1 MLVESQG
8 LTTLTLR
15 SATLDQEQGT
25 MTQELPE
32 AVTPA
37 TPVTAADAEV
47 QPAVTAAEPAPA
59 PEADDEAP
67 SAEFAQALEAH
78 EKTAAPGLTE
88 KAAKAEKKLHAG
100 LKVKGKVVSIGD
112 ESVLVDIGA
121 RSEAVAETR
130 LFKAEDGTV
139 SIAVGDAI
147 ELFVIAVGEQVTLSN
162 AYKGKA
168 EKKKVSLQPYKD
180 AMASGVPV
188 SGKVTGTNTGG
199 LTVDVGGARG
209 FCPVSQ
215 IESGFCAD
223 PSIYVGK
230 TLEFLVTAVE
240 ESRGSVV
247 LSRRNLLR
255 KTEGETAKARL
266 ANLTVG
272 DELEGTVRRLE
283 AFGAFV
289 DLGGIDGLIHVSEI
303 RHERLGHP
311 KEALK
316 EGEKVRVR
324 ILRIDEGKDGKPRV
338 ALSIKATV
346 NDPWQGVASQFT
358 PGQKVT
364 GKVARLADFGAFVTI
379 APGIDGLVHVSAV
392 APTRIEH
399 VKDVLSVGQEVRAMV
414 LAVDPDKKRVSLSIK
429 DADSDTLPPA
439 RPERSEG
446 GGSPRGE
453 RRPGGGGGFGG
464 GGFGGGD
471 SRPRSGGG
479 GGRGGERGGR
489 PGGRDGGGRD
499 GGAGGSRDRGER
511 APAFYSTPDPTG
523 GETSMGRALR
533 LAREAAEAKKK

>member
-1 MLVESQG
+1 
-8 LTTLTLR
+8 
-15 SATLDQEQGT
+15 

-32 AVTPA
+32 ATHPTTP
-37 TPVTAADAEV
+37 
-47 QPAVTAAEPAPA
+47 EP
-59 PEADDEAP
+59 EDEAT
-67 SAEFAQALEAH
+67 SAEFAKALEVH
-78 EKTAAPGLTE
+78 EQTSAPVE
-88 KAAKAEKKLHAG
+88 AAKAEKKLHAG
-100 LKVKGKVVSIGD
+100 LKVKGKVVSISD
-112 ESVLVDIGA
+112 ESVLVDVGA

-130 LFKAEDGTV
+130 LFKSEDGTV
-139 SIAVGDAI
+139 SIAIGDEI
-147 ELFVIAVGEQVTLSN
+147 ELFVIAVGEQITLSK

-168 EKKKVSLQPYKD
+168 EKKKISLQPYKE
-180 AMASGVPV
+180 AMASGIPV

-223 PSIYVGK
+223 PSIHVGK

-240 ESRGSVV
+240 DSRGSVV

-255 KTEGETAKARL
+255 KSEGESAKARMADL
-266 ANLTVG
+266 KIG
-272 DELEGTVRRLE
+272 DELDGTVRRLE

-289 DLGGIDGLIHVSEI
+289 DLGGIDGLVHVSEI

-316 EGEKVRVR
+316 EGEKIRVRV
-324 ILRIDEGKDGKPRV
+324 LRMDAGKDGKPRV

-346 NDPWQGVASQFT
+346 SDPWQGVSSQFT

-364 GKVARLADFGAFVTI
+364 GKVARLAEFGAFVTI

-392 APTRIEH
+392 SPTRIGH
-399 VKDVLSVGQEVRAMV
+399 VKEVLTVGQEVRAMV

-439 RPERSEG
+439 RAEG
-446 GGSPRGE
+446 GDRPRGE
-453 RRPGGGGGFGG
+453 RRPGGGGGGFGG
-464 GGFGGGD
+464 GGFSGGGSGGGD
-471 SRPRSGGG
+471 SRPRGENRGGVGGRGGDRGGRGSRDGVMGGG
-479 GGRGGERGGR
+479 GG
-489 PGGRDGGGRD
+489 
-499 GGAGGSRDRGER
+499 RDRGER

-533 LAREAAEAKKK
+533 LAREAAEAKKNG

>member
-1 MLVESQG
+1 
-8 LTTLTLR
+8 
-15 SATLDQEQGT
+15 

-37 TPVTAADAEV
+37 TPETAVTLPVEAAAAPEA
-47 QPAVTAAEPAPA
+47 QPAVTVAETAAA

-78 EKTAAPGLTE
+78 EKTAAPVE
-88 KAAKAEKKLHAG
+88 AAKAEKKLHAG

-121 RSEAVAETR
+121 RAEGVAETR

-139 SIAVGDAI
+139 AIAVGDAV
-147 ELFVIAVGEQVTLSN
+147 ELFVISVGEQVTLSN
-162 AYKGKA
+162 AYRGKA

-223 PSIYVGK
+223 PAVYVGK

-255 KTEGETAKARL
+255 KSEGESAKARL
-266 ANLTVG
+266 ANLNVG
-272 DELEGTVRRLE
+272 DELEGKVRRLE

-316 EGEKVRVR
+316 EGEKVHVR
-324 ILRIDEGKDGKPRV
+324 ILRIDAGKDGKPRV

-346 NDPWQGVASQFT
+346 SDPWQAVASQFT

-364 GKVARLADFGAFVTI
+364 GKVARLADFGAFITI

-399 VKDVLSVGQEVRAMV
+399 VKDVLTVGQEVRAMV

-429 DADSDTLPPA
+429 DADSDTLPPPRPE

-446 GGSPRGE
+446 GEARRGAGAGGSE
-453 RRPGGGGGFGG
+453 RRPGGGGFGGGGGGDRRPGGGGGGGGFGG
-464 GGFGGGD
+464 GRGGD
-471 SRPRSGGG
+471 
-479 GGRGGERGGR
+479 RGGR

-499 GGAGGSRDRGER
+499 GGGRSDRGER
-511 APAFYSTPDPTG
+511 VPAFYSTPDPTG

-533 LAREAAEAKKK
+533 LAREAAEAKKQG

>member
-1 MLVESQG
+1 
-8 LTTLTLR
+8 
-15 SATLDQEQGT
+15 

-47 QPAVTAAEPAPA
+47 QPAGSAAEPAPA

-78 EKTAAPGLTE
+78 EKTAAPELAE

-121 RSEAVAETR
+121 RSEGVAETR

-139 SIAVGDAI
+139 SIAVGDAV

-223 PSIYVGK
+223 PSVYVGK

-324 ILRIDEGKDGKPRV
+324 ILRMDEGKDGKPRV

-346 NDPWQGVASQFT
+346 NDPWQGVALQFT

-399 VKDVLSVGQEVRAMV
+399 VKDVLHVGQEVRAMV
-414 LAVDPDKKRVSLSIK
+414 LAVEPDKKRVSLSIK

-439 RPERSEG
+439 RLPRTERSEG

-453 RRPGGGGGFGG
+453 RRPGGAGGGG

-533 LAREAAEAKKK
+533 LAREAAEAKQK